1 MKNAP
6 FHLFTLVICL
16 SLMAFQCDE
25 DVIPLTQEEERE
37 ELNISKKAIEDL
49 AATSVCNETTECK
62 YIAFGSKP
70 CGGPWSYLIY
80 TTSIDTEK
88 LKIWVE
94 DYNQRESDFNS
105 KWGAVSDCSVANPP
119 TSINCENNTCIP
131 IY

>member
-6 FHLFTLVICL
+6 FHLFTLAICL

-25 DVIPLTQEEERE
+25 DIMPLTQEEERKD
-37 ELNISKKAIEDL
+37 LNIYKNAIEDL

-70 CGGPWSYLIY
+70 CGGPWGYLIY
-80 TTSIDTEK
+80 TTSIDTKK
-88 LKIWVE
+88 LKLWVE
-94 DYNQRESDFNS
+94 DYNQRESNFNS
-105 KWGAVSDCSVANPP
+105 KWDVGSDCSVVNPP
-119 TSINCENNTCIP
+119 ISINCQNNSCIP